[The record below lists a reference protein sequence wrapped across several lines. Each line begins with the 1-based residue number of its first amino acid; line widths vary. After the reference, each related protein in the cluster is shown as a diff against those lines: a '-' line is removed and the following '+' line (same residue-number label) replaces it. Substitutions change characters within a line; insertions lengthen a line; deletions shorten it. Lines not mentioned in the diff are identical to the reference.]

1 MIALIRK
8 LHEREPSDR
17 EKKIFSWLSVQS
29 SRLKCWYLRT
39 FFKTVKIT
47 FKGASYSPQLGD
59 IYVKREVNVEYVG
72 KGRWIPIT
80 KDEWVKLSMGDR
92 IKAHY
97 GYRKKNNYIVRD
109 GEIILH
115 A

>member
-1 MIALIRK
+1 MRALIRK
-8 LHEREPSDR
+8 LQDREPS
-17 EKKIFSWLSVQS
+17 EKEKQIFSWLSVQS
-29 SRLKCWYLRT
+29 RRLKCWYLRV
-39 FFKTVKIT
+39 FFKTIKIS
-47 FKGASYSPQLGD
+47 FKGNYSPQLGD

-80 KDEWVKLSMGDR
+80 KEEWVKLSLGDR

-97 GYRKKNNYIVRD
+97 GYRKQNKYIVRD
-109 GEIILH
+109 GKIINH